1 MVKAA
6 ILLLLVFFSLGSSHA
21 ADITCTFK
29 TVSST
34 ELLYFDVPQY
44 ACNLI
49 KDFPSIIMAVDNVI
63 GDHMTNKSKDNV
75 TSLTIDS
82 RKIFLIPNLVAEFP
96 SLIYIK
102 MTKTPIRVLEKSNL
116 EVYKEKLE
124 HLVIQNSMLEIIS
137 KDSFAGFTK
146 MKTLDLKN
154 NKIFYIAQDV
164 FNSLAS
170 IDYLMLKGN
179 NCTDISS
186 NDIGNYITGN
196 GEFQDLLTKILNST
210 CHFSDFEK
218 LLSIYQNAT
227 LNLDSE
233 VYNAPGISN
242 LVIDQQGCLIDK
254 MEKEL
259 GDLKEATN
267 KTKVLF
273 DAAQKN
279 ISTLNDEI
287 NKLTDENI
295 ECKSHLS
302 SLGTERDEAK
312 TQAETL
318 KTEMEEL
325 EQIAEKCME
334 VNGTCRY
341 NTGEL
346 GYTCIA
352 HNISV
357 AKKGIEILWTGSQNP
372 PNLSNRNIET
382 LIIRNLEVMFMPRKI
397 GDAFIKLKNLIVKSC
412 KLSKLSVDDFLHME
426 DVKSIE
432 ITLNEITSI
441 EAGVFVGLPALTSL
455 DLSGNKIKSLPSMVF
470 AQLNAI
476 KKIIL
481 NKNQLTTIRA
491 DFVSATNSIE
501 YFSATDNQLKKLESS
516 FVWRLRAAKFIDFT
530 GNGCNQKFDLVSD
543 NYISFYSAILTRC

>member
-1 MVKAA
+1 MVMAA

-29 TVSST
+29 TVSRT

-49 KDFPSIIMAVDNVI
+49 KDFPSIVMAVDNVI
-63 GDHMTNKSKDNV
+63 GDHMTNKSKDDV

-82 RKIFLIPNLVAEFP
+82 RKIFLIPNLVAAFP
-96 SLIYIK
+96 GLIYIK

-124 HLVIQNSMLEIIS
+124 HLVIQDSMLEIIS
-137 KDSFAGFTK
+137 KDSFAGFTR
-146 MKTLDLKN
+146 MKTLDLRN

-186 NDIGNYITGN
+186 NDIGNYIPMN
-196 GEFQDLLTKILNST
+196 GEFQDLLAKISAST

-227 LNLDSE
+227 LNFD
-233 VYNAPGISN
+233 
-242 LVIDQQGCLIDK
+242 LVNYDD
-254 MEKEL
+254 
-259 GDLKEATN
+259 AH
-267 KTKVLF
+267 KV
-273 DAAQKN
+273 

-318 KTEMEEL
+318 KTEIEEL
-325 EQIAEKCME
+325 EQLAEKCME

-382 LIIRNLEVMFMPRKI
+382 LIIRNLEVMFMPSKI

-426 DVKSIE
+426 DVKTIE
-432 ITLNEITSI
+432 ITLNEIASV